1 MNMLDPLARAKGH
14 GSAKEGTDHWWHQ
27 RLSSLLLIPLT
38 VWLVLAIFHLVR
50 ADHATASAFIANP
63 IHAAFALVLVVTVFY
78 HTKLGLQVIVE
89 DYVHLPWLEVS
100 LQLLIKLFALTGS
113 MVGVIAI
120 FKVAFGG

>member
-1 MNMLDPLARAKGH
+1 MNMQDPLARAKGH

-38 VWLVLAIFHLVR
+38 IWVVLAIFHLVR
-50 ADHATASAFIANP
+50 ADYAAASAFIGHP
-63 IHAAFALVLVVTVFY
+63 VHAAFALVLVITVFY

-89 DYVHLPWLEVS
+89 DYVHLTWLEVS
-100 LQLLIKLFALTGS
+100 LQLLIKLFALAGS
-113 MVGVIAI
+113 LVGAIAI